1 MADNTVTLAAVSGA
15 HGVTGEV
22 RLKLFAENLD
32 SLKRYKSFNDGA
44 LTVKSLRPTK
54 DGAIA
59 RFAEINDRN
68 AAEKL
73 RSTVLTVPREAL
85 PELGEGE
92 YYYSDLLG
100 LPCVSTE
107 GTDLGKCV
115 AVENFGASDVLEIEM
130 PSVDGKPGKKFMVPM
145 TADAVPEWGDKIVD
159 RSRFRNMTFQ
169 AQILTL
175 YPEMFPG
182 PLGISLAGRALEER
196 KWSCSPIHIRD
207 FATDKHRTVDD
218 TPAGG
223 GAGMVLAGGYPLGGG
238 EPCRGG
244 AASRP
249 HPRHDPARRSNHA
262 NPHPRTRVW
271 PRRHHHLRP
280 FRGL

>member
-44 LTVKSLRPTK
+44 LTVKSLRSTK

-85 PELGEGE
+85 PELGDGE

-100 LPCVSTE
+100 LACVSTD
-107 GTDLGKCV
+107 GTDLGVCT
-115 AVENFGASDVLEIEM
+115 AVENFGASDVIEIQM
-130 PSVDGKPGKKFMVPM
+130 PAVDGKPGKKFMVPM
-145 TADAVPEWGDKIVD
+145 TPDAVTEWVRGANGRIVIE
-159 RSRFRNMTFQ
+159 SAFV
-169 AQILTL
+169 I
-175 YPEMFPG
+175 
-182 PLGISLAGRALEER
+182 
-196 KWSCSPIHIRD
+196 
-207 FATDKHRTVDD
+207 
-218 TPAGG
+218 
-223 GAGMVLAGGYPLGGG
+223 
-238 EPCRGG
+238 
-244 AASRP
+244 
-249 HPRHDPARRSNHA
+249 
-262 NPHPRTRVW
+262 
-271 PRRHHHLRP
+271 
-280 FRGL
+280 